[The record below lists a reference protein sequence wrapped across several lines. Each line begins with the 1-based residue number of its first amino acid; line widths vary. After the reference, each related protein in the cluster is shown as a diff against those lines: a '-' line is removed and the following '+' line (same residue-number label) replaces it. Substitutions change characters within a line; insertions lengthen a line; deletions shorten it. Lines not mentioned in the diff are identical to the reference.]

1 MALKTKARQN
11 KSHWKK
17 GIIILL
23 VVTLLLLIALL
34 AGLRYQKAIFGVNVN
49 TGLQEKADLYIPSN
63 PTFDEVV
70 ELLTLSDVVV
80 NIKNFKWLAH
90 KKGYTSNPKGGRY
103 VLTNGMTNNEL
114 VNLLRSGNQT
124 PVNVTF
130 NNIRTVEELAAQLA
144 QKLEPDS
151 AQFLNVLKDSELL
164 HSLGFK
170 NETILAMII
179 PNTYELFWTTTP
191 EGFLKR
197 MKQEHDRFWN
207 ESRTQKAQEIRLSPL
222 EVAILAS
229 IVDEETIKADE
240 KPVVAGLYLNRL
252 DRGMRLQADPTIKFV
267 LGDFTIS
274 RVLSRDLKIDSP
286 YNTYLY
292 AGLPPGPIRMP
303 SISGIDA
310 VLNHEKHGYLYMCAK
325 DDFSGYHN
333 FAKTLHQHNQNAAKY
348 RQALRRLR
356 IYR

>member
-11 KSHWKK
+11 KTHWKR
-17 GIIILL
+17 GIIILF
-23 VVTLLLLIALL
+23 VVAVLMAIALL
-34 AGLRYQKAIFGVNVN
+34 VGIRYQKALFGINVN
-49 TGLQEKADLYIPSN
+49 TGLQEKTDIYIPTN
-63 PTFDEVV
+63 PSFDEVV
-70 ELLTLSDVVV
+70 ELLNLSGVIV
-80 NIKNFKWLAH
+80 NINNFKWLAH
-90 KKGYTSNPKGGRY
+90 KKGYSSNPKGGRY
-103 VLTNGMTNNEL
+103 VLTNGMSNNEL

-130 NNIRTVEELAAQLA
+130 NNIRTVEELAGQLA
-144 QKLEPDS
+144 RKLEPDS
-151 AQFLNVLKDSELL
+151 IQFLNTLKDIQLINA
-164 HSLGFK
+164 LGF
-170 NETILAMII
+170 NNQTILAMIL

-191 EGFLKR
+191 EKFLKR
-197 MKQEHDRFWN
+197 MKQEYDRFWN
-207 ESRTQKAQEIRLSPL
+207 DSRIQKAQEIRLSPL
-222 EVAILAS
+222 EVSILAA

-240 KPVVAGLYLNRL
+240 KPVVAGLYINRL
-252 DRGMRLQADPTIKFV
+252 DRGMRLQADPTIKYV
-267 LGDFTIS
+267 IGDFTIS

-292 AGLPPGPIRMP
+292 AGLPPGVIRMP

-310 VLNHEKHGYLYMCAK
+310 VLNHEKHSYLYMCAR

-333 FAKTLHQHNQNAAKY
+333 FAKTLHQHNQNAARY